1 MLVDDES
8 YTRQGLRNLID
19 WEACGYR
26 VTDEADNGEDAF
38 AIIRSRQPDLVI
50 TDIRMP
56 EMDGLELIRRSR
68 EELPASPSFIIIS
81 GYDDFSYAQQAVR
94 YGVFD
99 FVLKPIDEDILV
111 SALQKL
117 DQVLTRSK
125 TDQAQQELNFSR
137 QMIPQLMTGAANEA
151 SIHKWCEQ
159 QGIMLPDRFRYVLVE
174 VNDTH
179 PWREESEARDQ
190 DQTLRTIQHELS
202 LGLQTSAH
210 YYVHEH
216 YKRFGFILP
225 ERRLSEINDGMALAA
240 FAAVLHR
247 DLSSQLRT
255 PVYVYIGESVASLN
269 RIGDS
274 YRSASFVLQYKFI
287 SPSGVFLHDEWTG
300 RPLNYANLEDA
311 ITKQLTDRVEEND
324 IPGMMSSIDAI
335 FTQFRDEHY
344 TPEAVK
350 LAIHHCVSALVRIM
364 RQMGAEESDVRS
376 IEPILSWQDLCITPG
391 ELKRLFTEF
400 IIECAGRIAE
410 HRKDGMKGSIAKV
423 KDYIERHYQEN
434 ISLKQLAV
442 QFYMNPVYLGQLFRK
457 AYDTYFNDYLCQI
470 RLEQSRK
477 LLRQTD
483 MRIYEI
489 AERVGFN
496 NADYFVTKFEKNV
509 GMTPTEYRNKL
520 IGSNDVRGDRVE
532 MAAESE

>member
-1 MLVDDES
+1 MHTVLLVDDES
-8 YTRQGLRNLID
+8 FTRQGLRNLID

-26 VTDEADNGEDAF
+26 VTGEADNGEDAL
-38 AIIRSRQPDLVI
+38 ALIREQRPDLVM

-68 EELPASPSFIIIS
+68 EELEDCPSFIIIS

-111 SALQKL
+111 SALRKL
-117 DQVLTRSK
+117 DQVMTRNK
-125 TDQAQQELNFSR
+125 TEQAQQALNFSR
-137 QMIPQLMTGAANEA
+137 QMIPQMMTGDADEA
-151 SIHKWCEQ
+151 SIRKWCEQ
-159 QGIMLPDRFRYVLVE
+159 QGIELPGNFRYVLVE
-174 VNDTH
+174 VNDIH
-179 PWREESEARDQ
+179 PWQELSEPYDQ
-190 DQTLRTIQHELS
+190 ERTLRTIQQVLS
-202 LGLQTSAH
+202 SRFQTRSP

-225 ERRLSEINDGMALAA
+225 ERRLSGLEGGWSLTT
-240 FAAVLHR
+240 FAASLQR
-247 DLSSQLRT
+247 DLSTRLQT
-255 PVYVYIGESVASLN
+255 PVYLYIGESAASLLG
-269 RIGDS
+269 IGES
-274 YRSASFVLQYKFI
+274 YRSASYALLYKFI
-287 SPSGVFLHDEWTG
+287 APGGVFLHDELAG

-311 ITKQLTDRVEEND
+311 IAKRLTDQVEEND
-324 IPGMMSSIDAI
+324 LPGMTASIDGI
-335 FTQFRDEHY
+335 FAQFRDKHY

-364 RQMGAEESDVRS
+364 RQMGAEETEVRG
-376 IEPILSWQDLCITPG
+376 IEPITGWQDLCITPG
-391 ELKRLFTEF
+391 ELKRLFKEF
-400 IIECAGRIAE
+400 IVECAGRIAE

-423 KDYIERHYQEN
+423 KDYIERRYPEN
-434 ISLKQLAV
+434 ISLKQLAA
-442 QFYMNPVYLGQLFRK
+442 QFYMNPVYLGQLFK
-457 AYDTYFNDYLCQI
+457 KTYGTYFNDYLCQI
-470 RLEQSRK
+470 RIEQSKK

-496 NADYFVTKFEKNV
+496 NADYFVTKFEKSI

-520 IGSNDVRGDRVE
+520 I
-532 MAAESE
+532 